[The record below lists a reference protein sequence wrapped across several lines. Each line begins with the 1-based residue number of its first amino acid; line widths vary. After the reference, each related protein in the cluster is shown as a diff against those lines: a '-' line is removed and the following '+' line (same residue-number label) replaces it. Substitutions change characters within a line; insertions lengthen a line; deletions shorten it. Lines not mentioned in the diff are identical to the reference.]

1 MRNKQSLV
9 FLASSLFLLLLA
21 PITSEA
27 ISNPS
32 TNINEVNREIV
43 EESANDQ
50 ATSAPSH
57 SETLEQEPSLETTT
71 TTDNHPAETDQST
84 ATLEPS
90 KQQKDD
96 DNSVTESA
104 IVEPQPRMLAAPYA
118 TSLPDDP
125 NIIPIDKVFQ
135 EPIGNATSILEGG
148 KLLQLNPAVK
158 SQKGAIWS
166 KKPISLLSDF
176 TFKSYLYLGNEYA
189 NAGDGMTFTL
199 TNDPR
204 MSTTPQEVI
213 GSPGMGI
220 GAYSTKAG
228 QPYVRNALSIEFDTY
243 KNTGSSNR
251 MDREISQDKGNG
263 HLAFVTPKANNNS
276 YTGEHS
282 GVTVAPTYLSNGT
295 WRMLT
300 VHWNAATKALTYD
313 LEGVGTN
320 TYVVS
325 DLNAQ
330 FGATTVYWGFTSST
344 GGKYQENAL
353 AMTQIPTNV
362 TSQAALS
369 VNGQEFS
376 SAVEAVKND
385 QVRLRN
391 TLNIDN
397 DFIEDRQPQVSI
409 DLPDELAYEENSLTI
424 DGKKVAA
431 KDLTQTGNH
440 LTITLNDYLVL
451 KKDMIIELK
460 TTLQDN
466 TPEKVLTMNFD
477 YYEEGTLLQ
486 KSNNVTITIPKPTEK
501 TVTVFYKDAE
511 GKDIAPPKS
520 VTEKI
525 GTPYQEK
532 PLDISGYVFTKDSG
546 NAEGTM
552 TEETKD
558 IYFYYRLGELYFK
571 EAPKQITFG
580 TEKIRNQPLIKLG
593 HPTEG
598 LKVVDERNA
607 NNWRLQL
614 KQTQPLTNDS
624 IVMPD
629 VFSFVSTVGS
639 SQITNEAITLLESNQ
654 KGETDLTALLDES
667 KQQGIQIN
675 VPVAYQRVGTFK
687 ARLSWALE
695 DVPGN

>member
-1 MRNKQSLV
+1 M
-9 FLASSLFLLLLA
+9 
-21 PITSEA
+21 
-27 ISNPS
+27 
-32 TNINEVNREIV
+32 
-43 EESANDQ
+43 
-50 ATSAPSH
+50 
-57 SETLEQEPSLETTT
+57 
-71 TTDNHPAETDQST
+71 
-84 ATLEPS
+84 
-90 KQQKDD
+90 
-96 DNSVTESA
+96 
-104 IVEPQPRMLAAPYA
+104 
-118 TSLPDDP
+118 
-125 NIIPIDKVFQ
+125 
-135 EPIGNATSILEGG
+135 
-148 KLLQLNPAVK
+148 
-158 SQKGAIWS
+158 
-166 KKPISLLSDF
+166 
-176 TFKSYLYLGNEYA
+176 
-189 NAGDGMTFTL
+189 
-199 TNDPR
+199 
-204 MSTTPQEVI
+204 
-213 GSPGMGI
+213 
-220 GAYSTKAG
+220 
-228 QPYVRNALSIEFDTY
+228 
-243 KNTGSSNR
+243 
-251 MDREISQDKGNG
+251 
-263 HLAFVTPKANNNS
+263 
-276 YTGEHS
+276 
-282 GVTVAPTYLSNGT
+282 
-295 WRMLT
+295 
-300 VHWNAATKALTYD
+300 
-313 LEGVGTN
+313 
-320 TYVVS
+320 
-325 DLNAQ
+325 
-330 FGATTVYWGFTSST
+330 
-344 GGKYQENAL
+344 
-353 AMTQIPTNV
+353 
-362 TSQAALS
+362 
-369 VNGQEFS
+369 NGQEFS

-409 DLPDELAYEENSLTI
+409 DLPDELAYEENSLMI

-440 LTITLNDYLVL
+440 LTIALNDYLVL

-486 KSNNVTITIPKPTEK
+486 KSNNVTITIPKP
-501 TVTVFYKDAE
+501 
-511 GKDIAPPKS
+511 KDIAPPKS
-520 VTEKI
+520 VTGKI
-525 GTPYQEK
+525 GAPYQEK

-629 VFSFVSTVGS
+629 VFSFVSTAGS

>member
-90 KQQKDD
+90 EQQKDD
-96 DNSVTESA
+96 DNSATESA

-220 GAYSTKAG
+220 GAYST
-228 QPYVRNALSIEFDTY
+228 
-243 KNTGSSNR
+243 
-251 MDREISQDKGNG
+251 
-263 HLAFVTPKANNNS
+263 NNNS
-276 YTGEHS
+276 YTEEHS

-440 LTITLNDYLVL
+440 LTIALNDYLVL

-466 TPEKVLTMNFD
+466 APEKVLTMNFD

-520 VTEKI
+520 VTGEI
-525 GTPYQEK
+525 GAPYQEK

-629 VFSFVSTVGS
+629 VFSFVSTAGS